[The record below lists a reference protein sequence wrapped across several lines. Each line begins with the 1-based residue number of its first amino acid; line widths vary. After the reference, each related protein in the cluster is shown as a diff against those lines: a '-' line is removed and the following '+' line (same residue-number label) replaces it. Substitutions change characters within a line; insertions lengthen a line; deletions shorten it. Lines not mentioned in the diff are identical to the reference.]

1 MSEAVPQEIL
11 LAINTGLLA
20 LVGFF
25 LKSLF
30 GRFEKLELEV
40 KAAVVNTAVEGQR
53 IIQIEKDL
61 GELKQIVMS
70 SMFSKKFEK

>member
-40 KAAVVNTAVEGQR
+40 KAAMVNTAVEGQR
-53 IIQIEKDL
+53 IFQIEKDL

>member
-1 MSEAVPQEIL
+1 MGEHMPQEIL

-30 GRFEKLELEV
+30 GRFEKLEMEV
-40 KAAVVNTAVEGQR
+40 KASMVSTAVEGQR
-53 IIQIEKDL
+53 IFQIEKDL

-70 SMFSKKFEK
+70 SLFSKKVEK

>member
-1 MSEAVPQEIL
+1 MPQEIL

-30 GRFEKLELEV
+30 GRFEKLEMEV
-40 KAAVVNTAVEGQR
+40 KASMVSTAVEGQR
-53 IIQIEKDL
+53 IFQIEKDL

-70 SMFSKKFEK
+70 SLFSKKVEK

>member
-1 MSEAVPQEIL
+1 MNEHMPQEVL

-30 GRFEKLELEV
+30 GRFEKLEMEV
-40 KAAVVNTAVEGQR
+40 KASMVNTAVEGQR
-53 IIQIEKDL
+53 IFQIEKDL

-70 SMFSKKFEK
+70 SLFSKKLEK

>member
-1 MSEAVPQEIL
+1 MPQEVL

-30 GRFEKLELEV
+30 GRFEKLEMEV
-40 KAAVVNTAVEGQR
+40 KASMVNTAVEGQR
-53 IIQIEKDL
+53 IFQIEKDL

-70 SMFSKKFEK
+70 SLFSKKLEK

>member
-1 MSEAVPQEIL
+1 MPQEIL
-11 LAINTGLLA
+11 LIVNTGLLA

-40 KAAVVNTAVEGQR
+40 RAAIISTAVEGQR
-53 IIQIEKDL
+53 IFQIEKDL

-70 SMFSKKFEK
+70 SLFSKKFEK